1 MKRTVFLTALV
12 CSVMLI
18 ATDVSAQTLKPL
30 RLTPPAATKAHA
42 VTVYSPQIARLP
54 KLRVAPASYSVA
66 QRAAAV
72 AATQHMAVPP
82 DLSAPFSLTPGHA
95 VIPGIARLAVES
107 SYQIMDGG
115 DYNGDP
121 AQPAYYGFCGGSCF
135 PMDSNQHIQDI
146 VIRFQ
151 ALAGKHY
158 VFDCRIQGGQNSINY
173 QFFGVQ
179 TSGGS
184 SGTATIGSDN
194 HVLVTTGT
202 TASSGELT
210 YVIGLEYFNDPNA
223 QGWVFWGCDVSSF

>member
-1 MKRTVFLTALV
+1 MKRAVFLTALV
-12 CSVMLI
+12 CGAMLV
-18 ATDVSAQTLKPL
+18 ATDISAQLLKPL
-30 RLTPPAATKAHA
+30 RPAPSAPTQAHA
-42 VTVYSPQIARLP
+42 VTIHSPQIARLP
-54 KLRVAPASYSVA
+54 MLRAAPATYSAA

-72 AATQHMAVPP
+72 AAIQHMAVPP

-121 AQPAYYGFCGGSCF
+121 AQPAYYGFCGGQCF

-146 VIRFQ
+146 VIKFQ

-158 VFDCRIQGGQNSINY
+158 VFDCRMQGWQNNINY

-184 SGTATIGSDN
+184 SGTAAIGSDN

-210 YVIGLEYFNDPNA
+210 FVIALDYSSDPNA
-223 QGWVFWGCDVSSF
+223 SGWMFWGCDVSSF